1 MSQGDLKALG
11 HPQQLRQATSESES
25 EKVVRSTAIAIDV
38 HQKLTW
44 RMFIYVLFLIDL
56 RVIKMLSETPSDLDK
71 LNNGE
76 NSKQKLT

>member
-38 HQKLTW
+38 FRYFEENENAKNISSVT
-44 RMFIYVLFLIDL
+44 VA
-56 RVIKMLSETPSDLDK
+56 RVF
-71 LNNGE
+71 
-76 NSKQKLT
+76 